1 MNDEL
6 KKLKSY
12 PKARLEKRKAEVLAR
27 GLRVHDFGT
36 GDPSEPTPAF
46 IRQALIDAVPVESR
60 YSTVQGNSDLRDAT
74 ASYLQRRFGVEV
86 DPETGILPTSGSM
99 EAVFHLPLIL
109 VDGSKVQKL
118 VVYGEPAY
126 KVFEI
131 SSHFA
136 GAKPH
141 GHLLQDSDSY
151 LLRPEQLGEETL
163 RRTAMVILNYP
174 HNPSGQMLPP
184 ELFEAWVEARDRHG
198 FVLVSDEA
206 YCDIYFE
213 EPPHSLLEFGRKG
226 CLSLYSLSKR
236 SGMTGYFTGF
246 LAGDPEL
253 IGTLKRFRQSM
264 GLSSPIWTQA
274 AATAAWSDE
283 AHAEERRTIFAE
295 KRRILLDMCDR
306 LGLQPY
312 RATAALFL
320 WIQVPAGETDE
331 SYAEKLLDHGILVS
345 PGSFYGPGQER
356 YIRVALSPTV
366 EECLAAA
373 KVWPRI

>member
-1 MNDEL
+1 MNEEL
-6 KKLKSY
+6 KKLTAY

-60 YSTVQGNSDLRDAT
+60 YSTVQGHLDLREAT
-74 ASYLQRRFGVEV
+74 ASYLQRRFGVV
-86 DPETGILPTSGSM
+86 ADPQSEILPTSGSM

-109 VDGSKVQKL
+109 VDGSQEQNL

-136 GAKPH
+136 GARPH
-141 GHLLQDSDSY
+141 GHLLHDSDSY
-151 LLRPEQLGEETL
+151 LLRPEQLGPEVL
-163 RRTAMVILNYP
+163 ARTAMVILNYP
-174 HNPSGQMLPP
+174 HNPSGQVLPP
-184 ELFEAWVEARDRHG
+184 ELFEDWVRARDQHG

-206 YCDIYFE
+206 YCDLYFE
-213 EPPHSLLEFGRKG
+213 EPPHSLLEFGREG

-246 LAGDPEL
+246 LAGDAEL
-253 IGTLKRFRQSM
+253 IATLKHYRQSM

-283 AHAEERRTIFAE
+283 AHAEERRRIFAE
-295 KRRILLDMCDR
+295 KRRILLDMCER
-306 LGLQPY
+306 LGLQVYPS
-312 RATAALFL
+312 TAALFL
-320 WIQVPAGETDE
+320 WIQVPASETDQ

-356 YIRVALSPTV
+356 YVRVALSPTV
-366 EECLAAA
+366 EECRLAAQA
-373 KVWPRI
+373 WPRI

>member
-6 KKLKSY
+6 KKLKAY
-12 PKARLEKRKAEVLAR
+12 PKARLETRKAEVLAR

-60 YSTVQGNSDLRDAT
+60 YSTVQGSSDLREAT
-74 ASYLQRRFGVEV
+74 ASYLRRRFEIEVE
-86 DPETGILPTSGSM
+86 PNTEILPTSGSM

-109 VDGSKVQKL
+109 VDGNKKQNL
-118 VVYGEPAY
+118 VIYGEPAY

-131 SSHFA
+131 SSLFA
-136 GAKPH
+136 GARPH
-141 GHLLQDSDSY
+141 GHLLHDSDSY

-163 RRTAMVILNYP
+163 SRAAMVVLNYP
-174 HNPSGQMLPP
+174 HNPSGQVLPP
-184 ELFEAWVEARDRHG
+184 ELFESWVEARDRHG

-206 YCDIYFE
+206 YCDLYFE
-213 EPPHSLLEFGRKG
+213 EPPRTLLEFGREG
-226 CLSLYSLSKR
+226 CLALYSLSKR

-253 IGTLKRFRQSM
+253 IATLKRYRQSM

-283 AHAEERRTIFAE
+283 AHVDERRAIFAE
-295 KRRILLDMCDR
+295 KRRILLEMCER
-306 LGLQPY
+306 LGLRVYP
-312 RATAALFL
+312 ATAALFL
-320 WIQVPAGETDE
+320 WIQVPDAETDQ

-345 PGSFYGPGQER
+345 PGSFYGPDQER

-366 EECLAAA
+366 DECREAAE
-373 KVWPRI
+373 VWPRV